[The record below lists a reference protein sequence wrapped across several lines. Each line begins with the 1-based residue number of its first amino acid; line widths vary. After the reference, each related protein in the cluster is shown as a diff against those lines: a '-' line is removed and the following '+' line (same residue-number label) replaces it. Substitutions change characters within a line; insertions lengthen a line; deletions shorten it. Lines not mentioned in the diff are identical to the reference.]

1 MKRSFLMLVVLAT
14 VYIRREIRELLDVLT
29 SGWLP

>member
-29 SGWLP
+29 SRWLP